1 VVQERK
7 RKRKQRSTGSK
18 RTENGEPAT
27 NPAGTRSVTCGGGP
41 SWWSWWW
48 TLNALAEYVPW
59 VIAGE
64 SLTGGRDW
72 PMQAM
77 APAGCVPVERT
88 LTCQGPPGASAAVP
102 SLRAWCHHGVDR
114 RRLSGARSRRQLQ
127 MMEGPS
133 PCPLAPLSSAV
144 AAVPQ
149 VLVWVGAAPWYWTI
163 VGALQVALLCPA
175 RMPLSRLDSRP
186 PTDRLSNAGS
196 HPAGPSG
203 PSGRV
208 ATLLLSPRLSAPARQ
223 LEPDHA
229 RRRAAGGVGG
239 PVRRRCDAAVC
250 RRSPQH
256 RGSWPGGGIDTM
268 SQEAR
273 SAPLRAARPRHDWDG
288 TEEEGETGG
297 PRVHRRPHPSST
309 SPDCLPAAGR
319 TTTRPSGGRW
329 PWLAGGWQRLRR
341 IPPVLTQRRAARV
354 QQRPPPPPLLQIGL
368 AATSGGRGAFTY
380 YYRYVWWMMTSS
392 SPPSRDD
399 GAIARLHLATA
410 SAMGAGRYVMAA
422 APLAGQVM

>member
-1 VVQERK
+1 MVQERK

-273 SAPLRAARPRHDWDG
+273 SADRKS
-288 TEEEGETGG
+288 
-297 PRVHRRPHPSST
+297 V
-309 SPDCLPAAGR
+309 
-319 TTTRPSGGRW
+319 
-329 PWLAGGWQRLRR
+329 
-341 IPPVLTQRRAARV
+341 V
-354 QQRPPPPPLLQIGL
+354 
-368 AATSGGRGAFTY
+368 
-380 YYRYVWWMMTSS
+380 
-392 SPPSRDD
+392 
-399 GAIARLHLATA
+399 
-410 SAMGAGRYVMAA
+410 
-422 APLAGQVM
+422 